1 MSTDAR
7 HRRDRTIALI
17 AEVIEVDPSEIDVS
31 SRLREDL
38 GLDSLQSLELLSLLA
53 EELRVDVPME
63 EAMDLGT
70 VADACAL
77 VERTWSTQRAA
88 HV

>member
-7 HRRDRTIALI
+7 HRRERTIALI
-17 AEVIEVDPSEIDVS
+17 AEVLEVDPTGIEST

-63 EAMDLGT
+63 EALELGT
-70 VADACAL
+70 VADACEL
-77 VERTWSTQRAA
+77 VERTWSTQRAVSA
-88 HV
+88 